1 MASAL
6 QEAMT
11 PANLFSTARVE
22 KVLSSS
28 SEALDTNVSVGE
40 VREEQLQSVVLSR
53 ITQQES
59 RDGRRNV
66 TWIICNK
73 YVIKPSEFYI
83 VQKL

>member
-1 MASAL
+1 M
-6 QEAMT
+6 

-28 SEALDTNVSVGE
+28 SEDLDTNVSVGE

-59 RDGRRNV
+59 RDGSRNV
-66 TWIICNK
+66 TWIICK
-73 YVIKPSEFYI
+73 K
-83 VQKL
+83 

>member
-1 MASAL
+1 M

-28 SEALDTNVSVGE
+28 SEDLDTNVSVGE

-53 ITQQES
+53 TTQQES

-66 TWIICNK
+66 TWIICKK
-73 YVIKPSEFYI
+73 YVIKN
-83 VQKL
+83 V

>member
-59 RDGRRNV
+59 RDGSRNV
-66 TWIICNK
+66 TWSNVMAI
-73 YVIKPSEFYI
+73 
-83 VQKL
+83 